1 MRLVSYLNM
10 KQIILARHPETE
22 LIASGSGGQRR
33 NDSLMSEFG
42 RKQAE
47 EVRDFIK
54 SKNLNYQAV
63 FTSLFHRAY
72 EMGKIVNEKNVPFYP
87 TDSFNEYFQRDDGKG
102 VETTD
107 MGAARTMTKIYS
119 MFDIF
124 DEIVIVAHASI
135 NKTIL
140 QNIVNNSFDEC
151 KEYYNLLGET
161 HVLRLDWEIGDKT
174 WSIVDSFTPT
184 QPEKKE
190 SKK

>member
-1 MRLVSYLNM
+1 M
-10 KQIILARHPETE
+10 KQIILCRHPETD

-33 NDSLMSEFG
+33 NDALVSDFG

-54 SKNLNYQAV
+54 GKNLNYQAV

-72 EMGKIVNEKNVPFYP
+72 EMGRTLNDKDMPFYP
-87 TDSFNEYFQRDDGKG
+87 SHAFNEYFQRDDGSG
-102 VETTD
+102 VESTD
-107 MGAARTMTKIYS
+107 TGAARTMTKIYS
-119 MFDIF
+119 VFDIY
-124 DEIVIVAHASI
+124 DEIIIVAHASI

-140 QNIVNNSFDEC
+140 QNMLNNSFDEC
-151 KEYYNLLGET
+151 KKYYNLLGET

-174 WSIVDSFTPT
+174 WSIIDSFTPT